1 MAASRAD
8 CVAEGLYSVP
18 RLKDAVP
25 TTMVQDTD
33 FIVTISDV
41 RPRGLL
47 NQETAY
53 PCPIRTPT

>member
-1 MAASRAD
+1 
-8 CVAEGLYSVP
+8 
-18 RLKDAVP
+18 
-25 TTMVQDTD
+25 MVQDTD

-53 PCPIRTPT
+53 LPSAL

>member
-1 MAASRAD
+1 
-8 CVAEGLYSVP
+8 
-18 RLKDAVP
+18 
-25 TTMVQDTD
+25 MVQDTD

-53 PCPIRTPT
+53 PYPIPTPT